1 VISMNWRK
9 VIAGIIGF
17 LTFIG
22 VIVLIGIV
30 VRNYWPGFSPS
41 EHPIER
47 LLILFVSFVVASM
60 VYNLIKGDE
69 PEEIKEKGITNEE
82 ISKKLEEMREIRK
95 E

>member
-1 VISMNWRK
+1 MNLRK

-30 VRNYWPGFSPS
+30 VQNYWSGFSPS

-47 LLILFVSFVVASM
+47 LAIFF
-60 VYNLIKGDE
+60 
-69 PEEIKEKGITNEE
+69 
-82 ISKKLEEMREIRK
+82 
-95 E
+95 

>member
-1 VISMNWRK
+1 MNLRK

-30 VRNYWPGFSPS
+30 VQNYWPGFSPS

-47 LLILFVSFVVASM
+47 LFILFVSGVIALT

-69 PEEIKEKGITNEE
+69 PEIKEKQGITSKE
-82 ISKKLEEMREIRK
+82 ISEKLEEMRNK
-95 E
+95 GN